1 MPRRASEEPKVRL
14 NMELPERLRNR
25 LEQLRVIAEADTIT
39 EVVRRALA
47 LYDVLMSAMKERG
60 EKVILRGADGAE
72 RELFIL

>member
-1 MPRRASEEPKVRL
+1 
-14 NMELPERLRNR
+14 MELPERLRHR
-25 LEQLRVIAEADTIT
+25 LEQLRVIAEADSIT

-72 RELFIL
+72 RELLIL